1 MVHFCHT
8 SSYAKSTSTTILTQ
22 HLANVHKINVKTH
35 REEVK
40 QKKLTDIF
48 LVKEK
53 SSKSAAGAVDEKFIL
68 SRRLI
73 VWFCRDLLPFTTV
86 ENEGFKD
93 FWNCLNFKSKLP
105 TRSNVSNNAL
115 DDMYKVLK
123 ENLITKLECSSGSR
137 FFKCFLCVFA
147 VQILHRPFHF
157 I

>member
-1 MVHFCHT
+1 MVRFNHT

-22 HLANVHKINVKTH
+22 HLANVHKVNVKTH

-40 QKKLTDIF
+40 QRKLTDIF

-53 SSKSAAGAVDEKFIL
+53 SSKLTGAVDEKFIL

-93 FWNCLNFKSKLP
+93 FWNCLNFNSKLP

-123 ENLITKLECSSGSR
+123 ENLITKLKSSSGNR
-137 FFKCFLCVFA
+137 LVTFR
-147 VQILHRPFHF
+147 ILFVYYTCDR
-157 I
+157 